1 MINSVIL
8 RLYLFGGLLV
18 TVGCGGSGL
27 VSVKGKVTYEDKPVT
42 SGTVNFISE
51 DGSAYGELKPDGS
64 YELMTNEP
72 GDGARP
78 GTYKV
83 TVIAMQDQGSALPEA
98 KNPLPPPTVPLKYT
112 SLATTDL
119 TAEVGNK
126 DNVINFQLTG
136 NLGK

>member
-1 MINSVIL
+1 M
-8 RLYLFGGLLV
+8 
-18 TVGCGGSGL
+18 
-27 VSVKGKVTYEDKPVT
+27 SVKGTVTYEDKPIT
-42 SGTVNFISE
+42 SGTINFISE
-51 DGSAYGELKPDGS
+51 DGSSYGELKPDGS

-78 GTYKV
+78 GSYKV
-83 TVIAMQDQGSALPEA
+83 TVIAMQDQGTALPEA

-119 TAEVGNK
+119 TATVEKK

-136 NLGK
+136 KLGK

>member
-1 MINSVIL
+1 MTNSVIL
-8 RLYLFGGLLV
+8 RLFLFSGMLV
-18 TVGCGGSGL
+18 TIGCGGSGL
-27 VSVKGKVTYEDKPVT
+27 VSVKGVVTYQEKPVS

-51 DGSAYGELKPDGS
+51 EGSSYGELKPDGS
-64 YELMTNEP
+64 YELMTDKP

-78 GTYKV
+78 GSYKV

-119 TAEVGNK
+119 TAEVGKK
-126 DNVINFQLTG
+126 DTVINFQLTG